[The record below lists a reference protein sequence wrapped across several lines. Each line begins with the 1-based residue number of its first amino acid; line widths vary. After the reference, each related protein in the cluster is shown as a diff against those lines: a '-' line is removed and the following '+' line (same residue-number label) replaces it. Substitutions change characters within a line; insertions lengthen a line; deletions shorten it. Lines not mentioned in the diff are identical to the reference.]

1 MGKPQRG
8 KIVAVLV
15 ISLLVIGFFL
25 SIYIT
30 IDEKIPGNAVV
41 VVTTEDKRYHSIH
54 FDHVCVAGKTAQTM
68 TLSEAEAKEFK
79 PHSYCEELGYF
90 RGNRQFLFHHLL
102 SKVGFSVNSRWDR
115 NGNWL
120 W

>member
-1 MGKPQRG
+1 MGKKS
-8 KIVAVLV
+8 KIFIVIL

-30 IDEKIPGNAVV
+30 VEEKIPANAVV
-41 VVTTEDKRYHSIH
+41 VITLEDKMYHSIH
-54 FDHVCVAGKTAQTM
+54 FDHVCVAGKTAKTL
-68 TLSEAEAKEFK
+68 TLSEATAKGYQ
-79 PHSYCEELGYF
+79 PHEHDEDLGYF
-90 RGNRQFLFHHLL
+90 KGTSRFLFHHIL
-102 SKVGFSVNSRWDR
+102 SKLGITINSRWDK